1 MSTQLT
7 VASLRH
13 QAWALMVQEQTRSGL
28 SVGEWCAQNNISEK
42 SFYYR
47 RKRVREEML
56 QSSPVFAELS
66 NPTAHNTPSD
76 PAVTISVNGMLI
88 GVGPA
93 ATKQLLADVLEVVRR
108 A

>member
-28 SVGEWCAQNNISEK
+28 SVDEWRAQNNISEN

-56 QSSPVFAELS
+56 LSSPVFAEHS
-66 NPTAHNTPSD
+66 TPPAYNAPSA
-76 PAVTISVNGMLI
+76 PAVTVSVNGMLI
-88 GVGPA
+88 RVGPA